1 MKRLRQAGRQRHLA
15 QKSYSPPCLVPSS
28 LFAPLFFSKIFD
40 VCVDGKLVRV
50 GGVKEVDHD
59 LTSND
64 LILIKHESIIII
76 IINYFVY
83 GNLPVGIP
91 EGVSCEDKQWRVQ
104 MTLRG

>member
-1 MKRLRQAGRQRHLA
+1 MKRLRQAGWQRHLA

-64 LILIKHESIIII
+64 LILN
-76 IINYFVY
+76 IN
-83 GNLPVGIP
+83 LLLLLLI
-91 EGVSCEDKQWRVQ
+91 
-104 MTLRG
+104 TLSMVTYLLAYLKVLVVKINSGEYK